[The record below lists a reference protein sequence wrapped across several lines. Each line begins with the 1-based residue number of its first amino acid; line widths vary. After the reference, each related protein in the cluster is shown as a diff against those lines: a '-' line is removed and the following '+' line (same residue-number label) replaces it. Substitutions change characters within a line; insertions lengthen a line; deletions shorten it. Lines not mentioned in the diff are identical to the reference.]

1 MPKFSYK
8 AIAPAGNIITCDM
21 DAAARK
27 QVIQKLAAQDIKPLT
42 IRLLNQTGN
51 KNKAHTQHTVKGNQW
66 FNNIK
71 LIFRIRSKRKLALN
85 FLQKLRELLASGMP
99 LGDAVRLMSQ
109 RLNDPYIRVLCDK
122 IWRNLS
128 EGYTLSKSMAEMP
141 EVFNESSIHLVEAG
155 EATGNLTPILDKI
168 VTHMEETT
176 ELRNR
181 ILNSLAYPLFICII
195 AFAVVGFFLFFLLPK
210 IRSML
215 LTLGGE
221 IQLFAKILIN
231 GSDIALKSA
240 PIVIIIFVTLFIAL
254 IQWRKKPI
262 GRNKTDNWLLRIP
275 FIGKIFYYSE
285 IFQSS
290 SLIAT
295 LMESGINTT
304 ESLRLSEKTFNNTQL
319 KAKFSESR
327 QQIQE
332 GASVA
337 IAFNRT
343 QFMPD
348 LALDILTVGEN
359 TGNLVNSLREITK
372 IYRRELTHYLQILTA
387 VISSAALIFA
397 FILVTIIALSII
409 FSVFQVSNSL
419 SV

>member
-1 MPKFSYK
+1 
-8 AIAPAGNIITCDM
+8 
-21 DAAARK
+21 
-27 QVIQKLAAQDIKPLT
+27 
-42 IRLLNQTGN
+42 
-51 KNKAHTQHTVKGNQW
+51 
-66 FNNIK
+66 
-71 LIFRIRSKRKLALN
+71 
-85 FLQKLRELLASGMP
+85 MP

>member
-8 AIAPAGNIITCDM
+8 AIAPAGNIITGDM
-21 DAAARK
+21 DAADRK

-71 LIFRIRSKRKLALN
+71 PIFRIQSKRKLALN

>member
-8 AIAPAGNIITCDM
+8 AIAPAGNIITGDM
-21 DAAARK
+21 DAADRK

>member
-1 MPKFSYK
+1 MPTFFYK
-8 AIAPAGNIITCDM
+8 AIAPAGDTITGDM
-21 DAAARK
+21 DAVDRK
-27 QVIQKLAAQDIKPLT
+27 QVIQKLTAQDIKPLT
-42 IRLLNQTGN
+42 ITLLDQTGN
-51 KNKAHTQHTVKGNQW
+51 KNKDHAPHTLKGGRWYKN
-66 FNNIK
+66 FRPT
-71 LIFRIRSKRKLALN
+71 FRIQSKRKLALN

-109 RLNDPYIRVLCDK
+109 RLNDPYIKVLCDK

-141 EVFNESSIHLVEAG
+141 DVFNESSVHLVEAG
-155 EATGNLTPILDKI
+155 EATGNLTPILEKI

-181 ILNSLAYPLFICII
+181 ILNSLAYPLFICVI
-195 AFAVVGFFLFFLLPK
+195 AFAVVSFFLFFLLPK

-221 IQLFAKILIN
+221 IQLFAKILII

-240 PIVIIIFVTLFIAL
+240 PLVIIVFAILLIAL
-254 IQWRKKPI
+254 LQWRKKPV
-262 GRNKTDNWLLRIP
+262 GRKKTDIWLLRMP

-290 SLIAT
+290 SLMAT

-304 ESLRLSEKTFNNTQL
+304 ESLRLSEKTFTNTHL
-319 KAKFSESR
+319 KAKFGESR
-327 QQIQE
+327 QQIQQ

-372 IYRRELTHYLQILTA
+372 IYRRELTRYLQILTA